1 MTRLGLLLLLAWVAF
16 ACRASEQVVTIPTR
30 DGVTLSYLLVQ
41 DGSAAPKIV
50 AISFVGGYGAI
61 DLTRRSEKGP
71 PKFGPTANFLVRIRD
86 QMADADTADVI
97 VDSPSDK
104 LPQGMRDDFRLG
116 SDHLA
121 DIRALLAD
129 IKKSFPNVKVF
140 LVGTSRGTISAAA
153 LSAKLADSVQ
163 GVVLASTVTNRDRV
177 GDALSHFDFATIKVP
192 VLFVHHRDDGCASSP
207 YQNVE
212 RLSKTY
218 PLVSV
223 SGGNPPQTGPC
234 DPLAPHGYFG
244 REAPVVNS
252 MKNWMQGRELARDIQ

>member
-1 MTRLGLLLLLAWVAF
+1 MSRLGVALLLVCAAF
-16 ACRASEQVVTIPTR
+16 ACRAAEEVVTVPTR
-30 DGVTLSYLLVQ
+30 EGVTLAYLLVQ
-41 DGSAAPKIV
+41 DGSAAPGIV

-61 DLTRRSEKGP
+61 DLARRSQKGP
-71 PKFGPTANFLVRIRD
+71 PKFGPTANFLVRVRD
-86 QMADADTADVI
+86 QMAGADTADVI

-104 LPQGMRDDFRLG
+104 LPQGMQDDFRMG
-116 SDHLA
+116 SEHLA

-129 IKKSFPNVKVF
+129 IRNRFPKAKVY
-140 LVGTSRGTISAAA
+140 LIGTSRGTISAAA
-153 LSAKLADSVQ
+153 LAAKLADSVQ
-163 GVVLASTVTNRDRV
+163 GVVLTSTVTNRDKV
-177 GDALSHFDFATIKVP
+177 GDALSRFDFSTIKVP

-223 SGGNPPQTGPC
+223 SGGNPPQSGPC

-244 REAPVVNS
+244 REAPVVQA
-252 MKNWMQGRELARDIQ
+252 MKNWMQGREFARDIQ